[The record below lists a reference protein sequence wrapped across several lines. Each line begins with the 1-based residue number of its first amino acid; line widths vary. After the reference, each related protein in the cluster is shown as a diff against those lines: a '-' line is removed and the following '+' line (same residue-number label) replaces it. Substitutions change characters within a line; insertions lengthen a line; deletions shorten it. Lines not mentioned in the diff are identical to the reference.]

1 MKYFIVALVVS
12 LAWIHQD
19 WVLWPLLSDVQS
31 EHDLVFGIP
40 AGLGFQVALSF
51 ATAAVWFLTVWKAWP
66 TELENWASSGDR
78 GSGRSSRGG
87 RGSRDGR
94 GGRGSGDGRGGGR
107 GGNDNRRDRGR
118 SRSGDSQHV
127 DRSSSDRTG
136 EDSDRPRR
144 RRGGR
149 GGRGRGR
156 RSGGGDSNP
165 SSTQ

>member
-40 AGLGFQVALSF
+40 AGLGFQVTLSF
-51 ATAAVWFLTVWKAWP
+51 ATAAVWFLAVWKAWP
-66 TELENWASSGDR
+66 TELENWANAGDRRSSRGDR
-78 GSGRSSRGG
+78 GGRGNRDSRGG
-87 RGSRDGR
+87 RGERS
-94 GGRGSGDGRGGGR
+94 
-107 GGNDNRRDRGR
+107 GNDNRRDRGR
-118 SRSGDSQHV
+118 SRDSQRG
-127 DRSSSDRTG
+127 DRSSSERTG

-149 GGRGRGR
+149 GGRGR
-156 RSGGGDSNP
+156 RSGGSNP
-165 SSTQ
+165 NPSPNQ

>member
-19 WVLWPLLSDVQS
+19 WILWPLLSDVQK

-40 AGLGFQVALSF
+40 AGLGFQVTLSF
-51 ATAAVWFLTVWKAWP
+51 ATAAVWFLAVWKAWP
-66 TELENWASSGDR
+66 TELENWANAGDRRSSRGDR
-78 GSGRSSRGG
+78 GGRGNRDSRGG
-87 RGSRDGR
+87 RGERS
-94 GGRGSGDGRGGGR
+94 
-107 GGNDNRRDRGR
+107 GNDNRRDRGR
-118 SRSGDSQHV
+118 GRSRDSQRG
-127 DRSSSDRTG
+127 DRSSSERTG

-149 GGRGRGR
+149 GGRGR
-156 RSGGGDSNP
+156 RSGGSNPSP

>member
-19 WVLWPLLSDVQS
+19 WVLWPLLSEVQS

-40 AGLGFQVALSF
+40 AGLGFQVVLSF
-51 ATAAVWFLTVWKAWP
+51 ATAAVWFLAVWKAWP
-66 TELENWASSGDR
+66 TELENWASAADR

-94 GGRGSGDGRGGGR
+94 GGGR
-107 GGNDNRRDRGR
+107 GGNDNRRDRSR
-118 SRSGDSQHV
+118 SRSG

>member
-12 LAWIHQD
+12 LCWLHQD
-19 WVLWPLLSDVQS
+19 WVLWPLLSEFQM

-40 AGLGFQVALSF
+40 AGLGFQVVLSF
-51 ATAAVWFLTVWKAWP
+51 ATAAVWFLAVWKAWP
-66 TELENWASSGDR
+66 TELENWASAGDR

-94 GGRGSGDGRGGGR
+94 GGGR

-118 SRSGDSQHV
+118 SRSSDSQRG

>member
-31 EHDLVFGIP
+31 EHDLIFGIP
-40 AGLGFQVALSF
+40 AGLGFQVVLSF
-51 ATAAVWFLTVWKAWP
+51 ATAAVWFLAVWKAWP
-66 TELENWASSGDR
+66 TELENWASAADR
-78 GSGRSSRGG
+78 GSSRGG
-87 RGSRDGR
+87 RGSR
-94 GGRGSGDGRGGGR
+94 DGRGGGR

-118 SRSGDSQHV
+118 SRSGDSQRG

>member
-31 EHDLVFGIP
+31 EHDLIFGIP
-40 AGLGFQVALSF
+40 AGLGFQVVLSF
-51 ATAAVWFLTVWKAWP
+51 ATAAVWFLAVWKAWP
-66 TELENWASSGDR
+66 TELENWASAADR
-78 GSGRSSRGG
+78 GSS
-87 RGSRDGR
+87 RGSR
-94 GGRGSGDGRGGGR
+94 DGRGGGR

-118 SRSGDSQHV
+118 SRSGDSQRG